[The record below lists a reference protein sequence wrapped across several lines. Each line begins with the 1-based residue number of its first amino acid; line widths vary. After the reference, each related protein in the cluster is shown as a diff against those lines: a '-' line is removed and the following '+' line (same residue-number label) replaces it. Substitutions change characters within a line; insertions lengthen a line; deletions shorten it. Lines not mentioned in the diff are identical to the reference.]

1 MMIGMLIEAMVC
13 VLLAATI
20 AHCVVLD
27 RRLRRLKADEDAMRK
42 TIGELIGAT
51 DKAERAVSG
60 LRGIVDDCDQT
71 IAAQLREAE
80 RHSADL
86 AVQIRSGDD
95 VIARISRIVA
105 SAHGGTAVSASDEP
119 APAAPRNLGAT
130 LAAAQAFAERA
141 HRRVHGQ
148 AA

>member
-1 MMIGMLIEAMVC
+1 MIGMLIEAMVC

-27 RRLRRLKADEDAMRK
+27 RRLRRLKADEDAMRR

-60 LRGIVDDCDQT
+60 LRSIVDDCDQT

-95 VIARISRIVA
+95 VIHRITRIVD
-105 SAHGGTAVSASDEP
+105 SARGAGAAQPSDDLAP
-119 APAAPRNLGAT
+119 APTRNLGAT

>member
-1 MMIGMLIEAMVC
+1 MIGMLIEAMVC

-27 RRLRRLKADEDAMRK
+27 RRLRRLKADEDAMRR

-60 LRGIVDDCDQT
+60 LRSIVDDCDQT

-95 VIARISRIVA
+95 VIHRITRIVD
-105 SAHGGTAVSASDEP
+105 SARGAGAAPPSDDLAP
-119 APAAPRNLGAT
+119 APTRNLGAT

>member
-1 MMIGMLIEAMVC
+1 MIGMLIEAMVC

-95 VIARISRIVA
+95 VIHRIARIVD
-105 SAHGGTAVSASDEP
+105 SARGGGTTQPSDDL
-119 APAAPRNLGAT
+119 APAATRNLGAT

>member
-1 MMIGMLIEAMVC
+1 MIGILIEAMVC

-27 RRLRRLKADEDAMRK
+27 RRLRRLKADEDAMRR

-86 AVQIRSGDD
+86 AVQIRSGDA
-95 VIARISRIVA
+95 VIARITRIVD
-105 SAHGGTAVSASDEP
+105 SARGGVSAVPAVDEP

>member
-1 MMIGMLIEAMVC
+1 MIGMLIEAMVC

-27 RRLRRLKADEDAMRK
+27 RRLRRLKADEDAMRR

-60 LRGIVDDCDQT
+60 LRSIVDDCDQT

-95 VIARISRIVA
+95 VIHRIARIVD
-105 SAHGGTAVSASDEP
+105 SARGGGTTQPSDDL
-119 APAAPRNLGAT
+119 APVPSRNLGAT